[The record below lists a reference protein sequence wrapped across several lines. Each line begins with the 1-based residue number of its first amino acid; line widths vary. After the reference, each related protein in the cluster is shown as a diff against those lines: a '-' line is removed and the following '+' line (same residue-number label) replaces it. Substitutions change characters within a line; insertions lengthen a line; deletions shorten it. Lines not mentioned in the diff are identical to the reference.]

1 MIWIGI
7 DTGVKTG
14 LAVWCSSQKQF
25 ISITTEKIH
34 RAMEIVKGYHQ
45 MHEVTVC
52 IEDARKKVWYGSEQA
67 KRAMGAGSVRRDAK
81 IWEDFCKD
89 YKIPFLL
96 IAPKSNRTKLSE
108 QSFKA
113 ITKHQERASEHAR
126 DAAMLVFQK

>member
-1 MIWIGI
+1 
-7 DTGVKTG
+7 
-14 LAVWCSSQKQF
+14 
-25 ISITTEKIH
+25 
-34 RAMEIVKGYHQ
+34 MEIVKGYHQ